1 MEEKKQIEDLKGMT
15 ADDIIKVWTGFGN
28 VEDAWTLGYLKE
40 RVWKRSPNTGVPNKW
55 SVMRDMNKNK
65 GEDKVNELNENLEA
79 KLWAA

>member
-40 RVWKRSPNTGVPNKW
+40 RVRKRSPNTGVPNKW